1 MWQRAFILLSY
12 LPLSSMPRILH
23 LPFFPPLNNRSK
35 QHPRPPIPPILSE
48 IMVVGAKRKK
58 MTRQSHVEASRLGLR
73 LRFVN
78 RVTGLR
84 KRRPEVSRR
93 WNCTRVQAAIFERWN
108 WLSRYSRVFA
118 RDVATGEAASTTTTT
133 TTTTTSLTHGR
144 VPYLGR
150 SVVHWMRDSTTT
162 DGGSI
167 IRHTTGDRNYPWDWP
182 GLLASNLIRIWKRG
196 ICALDELS

>member
-1 MWQRAFILLSY
+1 MIKHCFQAFISSHPFSPLLLFHRDSRANKSKMWQRAFILLSY

-35 QHPRPPIPPILSE
+35 QHPRPPIPPILPE

-118 RDVATGEAASTTTTT
+118 RNVATGEAASTTTTT

-150 SVVHWMRDSTTT
+150 SVVHWMRDSTTRIHHPSH
-162 DGGSI
+162 DGG
-167 IRHTTGDRNYPWDWP
+167 
-182 GLLASNLIRIWKRG
+182 
-196 ICALDELS
+196 